1 MARIF
6 ISYSSEDT
14 KFVDDLVHN
23 LQLRSVDVWYDKYE
37 IKIGDSIVEKI
48 SDGLGSSD
56 WLLICLSKASVNSK
70 WVRQELNAAVALTVK
85 RGAFIL
91 PVLIDAVEVP
101 TILIDRKYAD
111 FVKDP
116 HQAFKDILSVVAPG
130 TAKFDDERSQIA
142 WGILS
147 KMFKNMIKLDEGV
160 KPDRDVVSDI
170 SRHFSSFKDK
180 WDMSDAVYNVYID
193 CCLNAGRLLYLS
205 EFIEMIPTLVEENP
219 ESKDEITKFLLKKLD
234 IGI

>member
-1 MARIF
+1 MPRLF
-6 ISYSSEDT
+6 ISYSSEDSQ
-14 KFVDDLVHN
+14 FVDELVHK
-23 LQLRSVDVWYDKYE
+23 LKLRSVDVWYDKYE

-48 SDGLGSSD
+48 SDGIGASD
-56 WLLICLSKASVNSK
+56 WLLMCFSKASVKSK

-116 HQAFKDILSVVAPG
+116 NQAFKDILAVVAPG
-130 TAKFDDERSQIA
+130 MANYNNENSQIA

-147 KMFKNMIKLDEGV
+147 NIFRNMSKSDEGANPS
-160 KPDRDVVSDI
+160 KDIVSNL
-170 SRHFSSFKDK
+170 SSHFASFKDK
-180 WDMSDAVYNVYID
+180 WDMSDAVYNIYIES
-193 CCLNAGRLLYLS
+193 CLDAGRLLTLV
-205 EFIEMIPTLVEENP
+205 EFIEKIPIMLDKNSEG
-219 ESKDEITKFLLKKLD
+219 KDEVVQFLLKKLK
-234 IGI
+234 IGL